1 LVSGYLFHLNCFNLI
16 SWCYIIHLKGGEKIK
31 IGRQTNSEKKTPAWR
46 WKDRFHRENPPFG
59 GYAAYVSRPTF
70 EDLRSS
76 GKEGRRVFNAICK
89 LLEMQKNSEPLSG
102 RHYEERGLHSFA
114 IVFPEEEIN
123 CIAVM
128 VGPFDVSDE
137 MDMCKRGIL
146 FHIILCG
153 TGDEDDV
160 LPQMPNLLKLP
171 NDVYDLTV
179 PFKIKLDSDLTDESD
194 RTEWF
199 KGVLEGKNS
208 KKYCFYKHLN
218 LDALDLSA
226 ARLLPSD
233 VFIESLENKDIAKF
247 EYCRRFMTRQFNE
260 VRLLGDPT
268 KPNIEQTNTM
278 NAYVFNKSSAMNLN
292 GRPGTGKSTI
302 LHMLTCE
309 SLLQLGP
316 NLGSRRVLYLATT
329 EELIAEAR
337 VEIKNLLKHL
347 YLHKVKNSNDKLQK
361 LLAAI
366 DFATEEEFFVNAP
379 GTLPLDDRVAFE
391 NRINDTDDDERWAYW
406 KDPANTSLLQRILRN
421 FVYGVFGSP
430 SEFCKW
436 VPTNRNPEEI
446 KGLFKRPFNFFTPNE
461 KYAPADGDLL
471 SSDITPLYFWN
482 PGFDTGEKI
491 SEGDKDAANHVRGLA
506 TFLEEKGGLGKYLI
520 DYSIGKTTGL
530 WDSSGVIHG
539 IATRIHQGEG
549 LRFLDSDSFPLWHQM
564 QTKGY
569 DSIIID
575 ESQDFSARTIATL
588 LQYFSNRGVSREE
601 NHLPFTFVC
610 AGDEFQTIY
619 GTLFQG
625 AMIHI
630 NKIFT
635 DWKVFLLK
643 QSTGEMRSFADGL
656 PNPVKIS
663 LRASYRTFDTA
674 VKVIDNV
681 VEQMREITLK
691 EGQRRTVGV
700 SKIGYER
707 TGVMAG
713 LQASGRGLRFWET
726 VLKQLCKQLEK
737 TFGEEIVQIGVK
749 VALIFPK
756 QRIWKKDVFCE
767 ELDSFSNLEH
777 ATPFK
782 DYIEKMKNL
791 IDNKYEDELALNR
804 GDKEKANEKIV
815 SMVKEAG
822 FYDIAAIKGQTHVAV
837 VALQPPINPDEG
849 KKWFDRLLDLS
860 LSLVMVS
867 RSQIGLFIA
876 ASNSDTKKIIGPDNW
891 NEFQRKNEYFVDS
904 IGEISDFDDR
914 LLNSAAPVISPEKL
928 FAYALEEWYNPR
940 AWERLRRSPVL
951 GRHAI
956 EFVGEIRQIF
966 LTGRIKQ
973 PHVQSTFNQ
982 LEDLFEKQSRDEITA
997 VLGGEAFFE
1006 DGAIHKLRH
1015 FLHWQIISREYYEGD
1030 DVGYELPGHIDE
1042 LEKYWKE
1049 NRPAVDEHTNNWM
1062 DLILNEDNSD
1072 VELLIG
1078 DAPFAPWNLDHTSIL
1093 PTPFQHECHVPRLR
1107 IGPWKFTAPPE
1118 AKERAEFLAS
1128 WVNESQHWS
1137 PSIEIIQRVIEYTLR
1152 GDNNSRKRMRIEWML
1167 NHIRQDGCMLET
1179 SLRHYKS
1186 GNSETIGWVFRTT
1199 IGSNNPNTGSWFY
1212 DQLKSALRE
1221 KLEGD
1226 DPSLLLS
1233 AISDWLTGLN
1243 DAQDIVSGLNYV
1255 GDLVK
1260 SDKKKSRKVVSNI
1273 CANLD
1278 PSILVKWLKLVN
1290 ANDISTVPDEIIALG
1305 GDKCRDMFANVNN
1318 LIVASNVKT
1327 LAGYSELP
1335 MSARMVT
1342 HGDFA
1347 TSLFKVKIGSVR
1359 KEFQAPIRGELED
1372 FIIAVFIKLLTD
1384 RTVPSSGG
1392 SWNLGDVRKEEIFNR
1407 LRKYD
1412 ERECPRGDSGRMN
1425 RMRDR
1430 GEWRMCDVCQL
1441 TQKVGAVDESV
1452 EWFRDFT
1459 ETTAGWSGHQRLI
1472 EMIQQHIRSAR
1483 DDRFEHLMKNIC
1495 AGKIPFEANFQTR
1508 DAAVIEIGSPPSWP
1522 YEGQES
1528 WRNPG
1533 HLFDW
1538 NILGDVRG
1546 IDKTPT
1552 VRFDTKESKAA
1563 IALNGKTFDGY
1574 MAAFRGEEDTAYNF
1588 FIRGGA
1594 IPEAQFMLLK
1604 SIQLGESP
1612 AELLNYFCQSMMLES
1627 QVYLAHVAGPGAH
1640 TRPMVITGWRDWK
1653 SLPNTIL
1660 DGISRH
1666 NKDEWASVWKK
1677 AVEPYILQMNQYFKL
1692 GAFLDKMK
1700 SSIKENGELLSALKA
1715 CEGEDFEVAVYK
1727 NNAFKIGL
1735 PTINKQRSKIYST
1748 HAGQEIIICSTI
1760 TTFQLLER
1768 KKIIDDFTNLLQ
1780 EYQRASEEDDFAIY
1794 RNAIFK
1800 IISAPGL
1807 KKIFVVSLKEEDEL
1821 DDSAKKTDA
1830 RYVLSQYLQGLEV
1843 NMSPELIEMILRQ
1856 IDNGKREDGLFS
1868 GADDDVREAYELS
1881 CSYALEKQE

>member
-1 LVSGYLFHLNCFNLI
+1 M
-16 SWCYIIHLKGGEKIK
+16 K
-31 IGRQTNSEKKTPAWR
+31 IGRQDNSEKKTPAWR

-70 EDLRSS
+70 EDLRCS
-76 GKEGRRVFNAICK
+76 GKEGERVFKAICK
-89 LLEMQKNSEPLSG
+89 LLEMQNNSEQLEG
-102 RHYEERGLHSFA
+102 RHYNERGLHSFA
-114 IVFPEEEIN
+114 ILFPEEEIN
-123 CIAVM
+123 CIGVM
-128 VGPFDVSDE
+128 IGPFDVSDE
-137 MDMCKRGIL
+137 MDICKRGIL

-153 TGDEDDV
+153 ADDENDV
-160 LPQMPNLLKLP
+160 LPEMMELLKLP
-171 NDVYDLTV
+171 NEVYDLTM

-194 RTEWF
+194 RNEWF
-199 KGVLEGKNS
+199 KGVLEGENS
-208 KKYCFYKHLN
+208 KKYCFYEHLN

-233 VFIESLENKDIAKF
+233 VFIESLKNKAIAEF

-309 SLLQLGP
+309 SLLQIGP

-329 EELIAEAR
+329 EELIAEAKE
-337 VEIKNLLKHL
+337 EIKNLLKHL
-347 YLHKVKNSNDKLQK
+347 YLHKVKNSNDKLKK
-361 LLAAI
+361 LLGAI
-366 DFATEEEFFVNAP
+366 DFATEESFFVNAP

-391 NRINDTDDDERWAYW
+391 NCIKETDDDERWAYW

-436 VPTNRNPEEI
+436 VPTNHNTEAI
-446 KGLFKRPFNFFTPNE
+446 KELFKSPFNFFTPNE

-482 PGFDTGEKI
+482 PGFDTDEKI
-491 SEGDKDAANHVRGLA
+491 SAKDKAAANHVRGLA
-506 TFLEEKGGLGKYLI
+506 TFLEEEEGLGKYLI

-549 LRFLDSDSFPLWHQM
+549 LGVVNSDSFSLWHQM

-588 LQYFSNRGVSREE
+588 LQYFSNRGVRREE

-726 VLKQLCKQLEK
+726 VLKQLCKQLEN
-737 TFGEEIVQIGVK
+737 TFGEEIVQTGVK

-756 QRIWKKDVFCE
+756 QRIWKKDVICE

-791 IDNKYEDELALNR
+791 IDNKYEDELTENG

-837 VALQPPINPDEG
+837 VALQPPINPNKGER
-849 KKWFDRLLDLS
+849 WFDRLLDLS

-876 ASNSDTKKIIGPDNW
+876 ASNSDTEKIIGPDNW
-891 NEFQRKNEYFVDS
+891 NGFQRKNEYFVDS

-928 FAYALEEWYNPR
+928 FTYALEEWYNPR
-940 AWERLRRSPVL
+940 AWERLRRSAVL

-966 LTGRIKQ
+966 LTVRIKQ
-973 PHVQSTFNQ
+973 PHVQSNFNQ
-982 LEDLFEKQSRDEITA
+982 LEDLFERQSRDDITA

-1006 DGAIHKLRH
+1006 DGALHKLRH
-1015 FLHWQIISREYYEGD
+1015 FLHWQIISREYYEVDG
-1030 DVGYELPGHIDE
+1030 VGYELPGHIDE

-1093 PTPFQHECHVPRLR
+1093 PIPFQHECHVPRLR

-1128 WVNESQHWS
+1128 WVNESQYWS
-1137 PSIEIIQRVIEYTLR
+1137 PSIEIVQRVIEYTLK

-1167 NHIRQDGCMLET
+1167 NHIRQDGAAMLET

-1186 GNSETIGWVFRTT
+1186 GNSETIRWIFRTT
-1199 IGSNNPNTGSWFY
+1199 IGSNNPNTGFWFY
-1212 DQLKSALRE
+1212 DQLKIALRK

-1233 AISDWLTGLN
+1233 AISDWLTRLN
-1243 DAQDIVSGLNYV
+1243 DAQDIVRGLNYT

-1260 SDKKKSRKVVSNI
+1260 DDKKKSRKVVSNLY
-1273 CANLD
+1273 ANLD

-1290 ANDISTVPDEIIALG
+1290 ANDISTIPDEIIALG

-1327 LAGYSELP
+1327 
-1335 MSARMVT
+1335 
-1342 HGDFA
+1342 GDFT
-1347 TSLFKVKIGSVR
+1347 TSLFKINIGFVR
-1359 KEFQAPIRGELED
+1359 KNFQAPLRVGLED

-1384 RTVPSSGG
+1384 RAVPPGG
-1392 SWNLGDVRKEEIFNR
+1392 GRRSLGDTRNEEILNR
-1407 LRKYD
+1407 LKKFSELKCPKGDFGNMIKMKDDNGLRK
-1412 ERECPRGDSGRMN
+1412 
-1425 RMRDR
+1425 
-1430 GEWRMCDVCQL
+1430 CDICQL
-1441 TQKVGAVDESV
+1441 TRKVGVVDDSL
-1452 EWFRDFT
+1452 EWFRDFNDA
-1459 ETTAGWSGHQRLI
+1459 TAGGGDPRLI
-1472 EMIQQHIRSAR
+1472 KIIQQDIRSAR
-1483 DDRFEHLMKNIC
+1483 DDRFEYLMENIR
-1495 AGKIPFEANFQTR
+1495 AGKAPFAAHYFAEDDDRTALEKKIKSGEIPFKAHFYTR
-1508 DAAVIEIGSPPSWP
+1508 DAAVIRIGSSLTWP
-1522 YEGQES
+1522 YWENGVDGGEL
-1528 WRNPG
+1528 WRKPG

-1538 NILGDVRG
+1538 NKLGDRG
-1546 IDKTPT
+1546 IDKIPT
-1552 VRFDTKESKAA
+1552 VRFDTKKSKGA

-1574 MAAFRGEEDTAYNF
+1574 MAAFRGEEDSAHNL

-1594 IPEAQFMLLK
+1594 IPEAQVMLLK
-1604 SIQLGESP
+1604 SIQLGEGA
-1612 AELLNYFCQSMMLES
+1612 AELLNYFCRALMLES
-1627 QVYLAHVAGPGAH
+1627 QVYLTHVAGTAVR
-1640 TRPMVITGWRDWK
+1640 TRSMAIAEWDDWK

-1660 DGISRH
+1660 DEIGNNSIT
-1666 NKDEWASVWKK
+1666 EWEGVWRK
-1677 AVEPYILQMNQYFKL
+1677 AAEPYVIQMNQYFELHALLEKV
-1692 GAFLDKMK
+1692 K
-1700 SSIKENGELLSALKA
+1700 SSAKENEEWLSLLEP
-1715 CEGEDFEVAVYK
+1715 CVGEDFEVTLYK
-1727 NNAFKIGL
+1727 SDAFKGSP
-1735 PTINKQRSKIYST
+1735 PTINKQRSEIYS
-1748 HAGQEIIICSTI
+1748 ADAEQETIMCSPN
-1760 TTFQLLER
+1760 TTFRWLGR
-1768 KKIIDDFTNLLQ
+1768 MKIIDDFTLLLR
-1780 EYQRASEEDDFAIY
+1780 EYQRASEEDDFTIY
-1794 RNAIFK
+1794 LDAIFK
-1800 IISAPGL
+1800 IIPAAGL
-1807 KKIFVVSLKEEDEL
+1807 QNVFAESLGELYEVDTAGQKIH
-1821 DDSAKKTDA
+1821 AKNII
-1830 RYVLSQYLQGLEV
+1830 SQYLQGLEV

-1856 IDNGKREDGLFS
+1856 IDSGKREDGLFS
-1868 GADDDVREAYELS
+1868 GADDDVREAYELC
-1881 CSYALEKQE
+1881 CSYALEEEE